1 MLSDLRHVAVIQP
14 QSNILLFDLSP
25 PLPDAAEVTA
35 RLKALDVLVAPFG
48 PRRVRLVTHL
58 DVDRAACEAAAQR
71 IRQVLCDA
79 AL

>member
-1 MLSDLRHVAVIQP
+1 VSVVPP
-14 QSNILLFDLSP
+14 QTNILLFDLAP

-35 RLKALDVLVAPFG
+35 RLKAQGVLVAPFG

-58 DVDRAACEAAAQR
+58 DVDRTACEEAAQR

-79 AL
+79 LL